1 MVGKS
6 AMSPSFIDFFLPS
19 YRNLPFSSGTSQRSQ
34 RSKEYGGSIMQ
45 LLKALL
51 QKDPNKR
58 PSSTT
63 CKLRGNGW
71 ISDTVGALESETAI
85 ARTLSMFFIN
95 LVLPSWGFSI
105 VSFFN
110 QREACRFTCHIY
122 FQISSAPHR
131 PSSSHPPSPSFRHC
145 PNTSPHPPIPIFS
158 ILFPSQYDDV
168 HDVHDVLPAQ
178 VPRRVSSPSGPW
190 PSRTCATAPPPR
202 RPTRPWRTA
211 PSALPRGCPRPR
223 GGSPRW

>member
-85 ARTLSMFFIN
+85 VRTLSMFFIN
-95 LVLPSWGFSI
+95 LFLPSWGFSI

-122 FQISSAPHR
+122 TFKYLVPLTDHPHLSLHLPVSAIVPTLL
-131 PSSSHPPSPSFRHC
+131 PILPFPSF
-145 PNTSPHPPIPIFS
+145 PIIPIPI
-158 ILFPSQYDDV
+158 
-168 HDVHDVLPAQ
+168 
-178 VPRRVSSPSGPW
+178 
-190 PSRTCATAPPPR
+190 
-202 RPTRPWRTA
+202 
-211 PSALPRGCPRPR
+211 
-223 GGSPRW
+223 